1 MVFLFRGCCSSLSG
15 SSVFYILSLSV
26 IDIGHWVLGI
36 GYWVLGTAGRYQ
48 VHHDN
53 EICALY
59 PLPIFKTLYA
69 VAHLRRATI

>member
-1 MVFLFRGCCSSLSG
+1 LLQFLIWFVC
-15 SSVFYILSLSV
+15 FYILSLSV